1 MALSRF
7 IALSMTFLA
16 LTLASSL
23 ASAQADVLY
32 PPGSRV
38 GLTPPANATPS
49 NRFPGFEDADRKV
62 TITIL
67 DLPGGAY
74 PDLEAAAF
82 GSSRAALQ
90 DMKREA
96 FPFETGM
103 GFLISGR
110 GEVNGVKLRKWVLLA
125 TAGIGSSVPNLT
137 TLVTVEVPEDA
148 LDLYTD
154 EVVRNALR
162 TVTFRQTPIDEQLG
176 YLPFKFND
184 LAGFRVMQ
192 VLPEG
197 GVILVDGA
205 TDNISAHPYMI
216 VGIGRGG
223 PAEPSDRARF
233 ARDMLSAAPV
243 RNLEVQSAEAM
254 RVGGWPGH
262 ETRAMARGLDGK
274 PLMLVQWVRF
284 SAGGFMRI
292 IGVAPT
298 DQWADLFTR
307 FRAVRDGIDTK

>member
-1 MALSRF
+1 MALCRF
-7 IALSMTFLA
+7 IVLLMTFFA
-16 LTLASSL
+16 LTV

-32 PPGSRV
+32 PPGSRI
-38 GLTPPANATPS
+38 GLNPPGQAAPS
-49 NRFPGFEDADRKV
+49 KRFPGFEDTDRKV

-74 PDLEAAAF
+74 ADLETAAF
-82 GSSRAALQ
+82 GSNHAALQ
-90 DMKREA
+90 DVKREA

-110 GEVNGVKLRKWVLLA
+110 GEVNGVTLRKWVLLA
-125 TAGIGSSVPNLT
+125 TAGIGSNVPNLT
-137 TLVTVEVPEDA
+137 TLITVEVPEDA
-148 LDLYTD
+148 LSVYT
-154 EVVRNALR
+154 EEAVRKALQS
-162 TVTFRQTPIDEQLG
+162 VTFRPTPIEEQLG
-176 YLPFKFND
+176 FLPFKFD
-184 LAGFRVMQ
+184 ELAGFRVMQ

-197 GVILVDGA
+197 GVILVDGPA
-205 TDNISAHPYMI
+205 DNINSNPYMI

-223 PAEPSDRARF
+223 PTEPSDRGRF

-243 RNLEVQSAEAM
+243 RDLEVQSAEAM

-262 ETRAMARGLDGK
+262 EIRATAKGLDGK
-274 PLMLVQWVRF
+274 SLSLVQWVRF

-298 DQWADLFTR
+298 EQWPDLFTR

>member
-1 MALSRF
+1 MALCRS
-7 IALSMTFLA
+7 IVLLAALFAATVL
-16 LTLASSL
+16 
-23 ASAQADVLY
+23 SAHAEVLY
-32 PPGSRV
+32 PPGSRI
-38 GLTPPANATPS
+38 GLDPPGNATPS
-49 NRFPGFEDADRKV
+49 KRFPGFEDTDRKV
-62 TITIL
+62 AITIL

-74 PDLEAAAF
+74 SDLESAAF
-82 GSSRAALQ
+82 GSGQSALK
-90 DMKREA
+90 DVKREA

-137 TLVTVEVPEDA
+137 TLITVEVPEDA
-148 LDLYTD
+148 LAVYT
-154 EVVRNALR
+154 EEAVRKALQS
-162 TVTFRQTPIDEQLG
+162 VTFRPTPIDEQLG

-197 GVILVDGA
+197 GVILVDGP

-223 PAEPSDRARF
+223 PSDPSDRGRF

-243 RNLEVQSAEAM
+243 RNLEVQSAESM
-254 RVGGWPGH
+254 RVGGWPGF
-262 ETRAMARGLDGK
+262 EIRANAQGLDGK
-274 PLMLVQWVRF
+274 PLTLVQWVRF

-298 DQWADLFTR
+298 GQWDDLFTR
-307 FRAVRDGIDTK
+307 FRTVRDGIDTK